1 MRLSCI
7 HEEITQGLGLANDS
21 PLARPSIFNDDEE
34 FALLTPMDEL
44 MLKMLYSPRLS
55 AGMTETEARPHRHPP
70 CRRRHGRRKLNRP
83 NRRTAMIFD
92 FLKGEFID
100 VIAWTD
106 DTRDTMVWRFERR
119 GNAIKYGA
127 KLTVREGQAAVFI
140 HEGQLADVFGPGLY
154 MLETNNLPILT
165 TLQHWDHGFQSP
177 FKSEI
182 YFVNTT
188 RFNDLKWGTKNP
200 IMTRDP
206 EFGPIRLRAFGTY
219 SMRVI
224 DPGRFMTE
232 IVGTD
237 GEFTADEISFQ
248 IRNVILQEVS
258 RVLASSNIPVLDM
271 AANTK
276 DLGNADHNGHRA
288 ANRGI
293 RPRAARVLHREH
305 LASRGRGK
313 GARQAHLGRCRGRS
327 EEVHGVQHGRGD
339 GQSRQRRRSG
349 DGDRNGCGHRHGHG
363 GTGRAMGRAPIRPA
377 PAAGR
382 ATAVWHIAEN
392 GATTGPFP
400 QATLVAMAGAGTLT
414 PASLVW
420 TAGQVG
426 WMPASDTA
434 LSPLFAQLP
443 PPLPGA

>member
-1 MRLSCI
+1 
-7 HEEITQGLGLANDS
+7 
-21 PLARPSIFNDDEE
+21 
-34 FALLTPMDEL
+34 
-44 MLKMLYSPRLS
+44 
-55 AGMTETEARPHRHPP
+55 
-70 CRRRHGRRKLNRP
+70 
-83 NRRTAMIFD
+83 
-92 FLKGEFID
+92 
-100 VIAWTD
+100 
-106 DTRDTMVWRFERR
+106 
-119 GNAIKYGA
+119 
-127 KLTVREGQAAVFI
+127 VREGQAAVFI

-206 EFGPIRLRAFGTY
+206 EFGPVRLRAFGTY

-237 GEFTADEISFQ
+237 GEFTADEISYQ

-276 DLGNADHNGHRA
+276 DLGTLITTAIAPQIAEYGLALPEFYIENISLPDDVEKVLDKRTSAGVAGDLKKYMDFNTAEAMGNPASA
-288 ANRGI
+288 AGQAMATGMGAGI
-293 RPRAARVLHREH
+293 GMGMAAQ
-305 LASRGRGK
+305 AGPW
-313 GARQAHLGRCRGRS
+313 GARPS
-327 EEVHGVQHGRGD
+327 
-339 GQSRQRRRSG
+339 
-349 DGDRNGCGHRHGHG
+349 
-363 GTGRAMGRAPIRPA
+363 APP
-377 PAAGR
+377 PPPVEGPL
-382 ATAVWHIAEN
+382 WHVAEN
-392 GATTGPFP
+392 GAATGPFP

-420 TAGQVG
+420 TAGQSG
-426 WMPASDTA
+426 WLPASDTA